1 MFYTHLFSPY
11 NYVTTPKLFR
21 LRDVGSSK
29 QLSPK
34 NLVAGTHPQLRVK
47 LFSFGKILYH
57 DQPSTR
63 VEPSVPEP
71 SGKCFGKLCFAGKK
85 THFRTS
91 VHLPPEGLS
100 VTVLNGAWGPDA
112 AVSLL

>member
-71 SGKCFGKLCFAGKK
+71 TALTPSHWKGAQGNNLYI
-85 THFRTS
+85 
-91 VHLPPEGLS
+91 VLS
-100 VTVLNGAWGPDA
+100 LEP
-112 AVSLL
+112 SSR

>member
-71 SGKCFGKLCFAGKK
+71 SGKCFESF
-85 THFRTS
+85 
-91 VHLPPEGLS
+91 
-100 VTVLNGAWGPDA
+100 VLLEKNPFSDISSPAPRRFKCYGF
-112 AVSLL
+112 